1 MTWTSLW
8 QHVLVTTKIGY
19 TDIPCRI
26 YSSNIPIMSIT
37 MTHEAY
43 CISQHDTVDHTP
55 TSFICIHCD
64 LPPHPLGG
72 ASVSGVS
79 IVV

>member
-1 MTWTSLW
+1 
-8 QHVLVTTKIGY
+8 
-19 TDIPCRI
+19 
-26 YSSNIPIMSIT
+26 MSIT

-64 LPPHPLGG
+64 LPPHTLGG